1 MENDGKG
8 YLWHFRLTLLWFSE
22 IRSPSI
28 LLPSILLLSIMEI
41 QQTSSGP
48 NASTVTV
55 MVNPKIY
62 RINSPHATCIMNQLK
77 YLTVRYLDFEPT
89 RSWCDLLSA
98 TSKLLL
104 YLLHNPVD
112 MVHQHLRLTH
122 THTHTQVVL
131 AVVSI
136 MLPISILSNHRESLW
151 RTSKPQLKQRYG
163 MSATHACCQSH
174 KQRHQWWW
182 FPSTPSLGCPAQWQ
196 WGMDMECLYLAR
208 LFLHSPVWWSHGH
221 GISWLHIGRAI
232 LHKISSRAAAASFF
246 FSPTPNFHQTRPLP

>member
-1 MENDGKG
+1 
-8 YLWHFRLTLLWFSE
+8 L
-22 IRSPSI
+22 
-28 LLPSILLLSIMEI
+28 
-41 QQTSSGP
+41 
-48 NASTVTV
+48 
-55 MVNPKIY
+55 
-62 RINSPHATCIMNQLK
+62 SPHVVDAIYSQLLANCCYIYCIIQWTWSIN
-77 YLTVRYLDFEPT
+77 TWG
-89 RSWCDLLSA
+89 S
-98 TSKLLL
+98 
-104 YLLHNPVD
+104 
-112 MVHQHLRLTH
+112 H